1 MVPYHFSPDRA
12 LQLST
17 EMAPYGSAWPI
28 PLLGILLTTAGLL
41 LFIAGLVDTPSP
53 ATSMRPSWLHS
64 QDGGGLATMTRS
76 PTEPHRAGPYPRVMA
91 WSAQENAGFGDRW
104 VSRATSNPTRDD
116 RIASAPVA
124 VDPASK
130 TDLAHVGTSPASSG
144 SGIISVDLL
153 QPRRLGRS
161 CRRTPADSAHEAALP
176 LCRDAREAP
185 PTIVAMPKF
194 AESVGSG

>member
-1 MVPYHFSPDRA
+1 MVPHHYSPDRA

-17 EMAPYGSAWPI
+17 EIAPNGSAWPI
-28 PLLGILLTTAGLL
+28 PVLGILLTTVGLL
-41 LFIAGLVDTPSP
+41 LFIAGIVDTPSP
-53 ATSMRPSWLHS
+53 ATPIRLGWLHS
-64 QDGGGLATMTRS
+64 QDGGGLATMTSS
-76 PTEPHRAGPYPRVMA
+76 PTGPRRAGPHPRVMA

-104 VSRATSNPTRDD
+104 VSRATSNPTRDV

-124 VDPASK
+124 VDPTLETAS
-130 TDLAHVGTSPASSG
+130 AHVGMPPVSSG
-144 SGIISVDLL
+144 SGMISVDLL
-153 QPRRLGRS
+153 QPVRLGRT